1 VFSFSIHY
9 RSPSFFDIENQ
20 LDKIHELNNFLVR
33 LNSLVNWDILIDV
46 LSMLRSSHTP
56 SQGGRPPFDSIL
68 GNF

>member
-1 VFSFSIHY
+1 M
-9 RSPSFFDIENQ
+9 
-20 LDKIHELNNFLVR
+20 DKIHELNNFLVR